1 MKKNDLY
8 VLYAKGN
15 NIKEEVKEVKDQ
27 EEIVEPEI
35 VDSKKKNKFL
45 NSVRNEHI

>member
-15 NIKEEVKEVKDQ
+15 NIKEEVKEQ